1 VVATAR
7 PAARTTPGTAQRP
20 AATPNPLAAL
30 AAGGP
35 TSVGNLNPAP
45 DTATRERLAFSWVA
59 DQPLAPG
66 QVFEVAFW
74 RPGESPD
81 LGVGWTS
88 ATTDSTLS
96 AKTYEQPPGDYF
108 WGVWLGGFAD
118 GAYVRLRYLGG
129 GNLLRVLPEP
139 DPLPVSTPVENCPPT
154 APCRP

>member
-1 VVATAR
+1 V
-7 PAARTTPGTAQRP
+7 
-20 AATPNPLAAL
+20 AATPRPGARATTTPLQRATATANPLAAL

-35 TSVGNLNPAP
+35 TSVGNLNPPP
-45 DTATRERLAFSWVA
+45 DTTSRERIAFSWQA

-74 RPGESPD
+74 RPGESPE

-88 ATTDSTLS
+88 ATTENSLS
-96 AKTYEQPPGDYF
+96 AKTYEQLPGDYF
-108 WGVWLGGFAD
+108 WGVWLGGFVD

-129 GNLLRVLPEP
+129 GNRLIVLPEP
-139 DPLPVSTPVENCPPT
+139 TLPPLATPIDDCPPT